1 MQTHYCE
8 GSVKPHLFSSRF
20 RGLSDWF
27 YLCETKEALISQ
39 RQQREPLT
47 KSVWAPP
54 SPLRK
59 SRVEGLITQVDWGPE
74 VTVSRWVSLRGWK
87 KKHLSLINTPPSME
101 YFPHH
106 LLTLAL
112 LFAWSSLKRVC
123 THQVFPVACDAS
135 PLCDRSNALS
145 LLPEPNNMFLTQ
157 FSETK
162 LACQGFHMFH
172 CMGLLIGVYPCL
184 QYWETRPKEIP
195 SEHEHTTSIQARWLE
210 ALFFYKLLLH
220 TYREQS
226 RHVCPYG
233 IACRRAWVLWIM
245 SSWDHGWF
253 GFR

>member
-1 MQTHYCE
+1 MCNQTQYCK

-27 YLCETKEALISQ
+27 YLFETKEALISQ
-39 RQQREPLT
+39 RKQREPLT
-47 KSVWAPP
+47 KSVWGPP
-54 SPLRK
+54 LLHK
-59 SRVEGLITQVDWGPE
+59 SRVEGLTTRVDWEPE
-74 VTVSRWVSLRGWK
+74 VTVSRWVSPEDE

-101 YFPHH
+101 CFPHH

-123 THQVFPVACDAS
+123 MHQVFPVACDAS

-162 LACQGFHMFH
+162 PACQGFHMFH
-172 CMGLLIGVYPCL
+172 CMGLLIGVYPSL

-195 SEHEHTTSIQARWLE
+195 SEHEHTASIQARWLE

-220 TYREQS
+220 T
-226 RHVCPYG
+226 
-233 IACRRAWVLWIM
+233 
-245 SSWDHGWF
+245 
-253 GFR
+253 